1 MAGGTR
7 SDTLPPLDSRHD
19 ILWRRAVSTQ
29 NHAQGAKHPL
39 PNRYDTGL
47 EMWPRGDKWR
57 SGTLPSGRQR
67 RPMLHFWTAWIDSGH
82 LVPLVIGFLVDSTAQ
97 LRGGSKE
104 PERRTHD
111 GRCCQTFISSC
122 SREGRSV
129 VQEMGIR
136 RRILEIARKR
146 ACYRHMSVY
155 VWCSKTSSDRDRWW
169 PRRNK
174 LPIGPKNAMSAY
186 AAGFAESKIGFSSTS
201 LTDI

>member
-7 SDTLPPLDSRHD
+7 FDTLPPLDSRHA

-67 RPMLHFWTAWIDSGH
+67 RPMVHFWAVWIDSGH
-82 LVPLVIGFLVDSTAQ
+82 LVPLVISFLVPLLSCAEAQ
-97 LRGGSKE
+97 TSPMR
-104 PERRTHD
+104 PTHD
-111 GRCCQTFISSC
+111 GRCWQTSISSC
-122 SREGRSV
+122 SREAQSV

-136 RRILEIARKR
+136 RWILEIARKR
-146 ACYRHMSVY
+146 ARCRHMSVY
-155 VWCSKTSSDRDRWW
+155 VWCSKTSSDRDR
-169 PRRNK
+169 
-174 LPIGPKNAMSAY
+174 
-186 AAGFAESKIGFSSTS
+186 
-201 LTDI
+201 